1 MSSSTFL
8 DQYEPLDVIGNG
20 SFGII
25 RKVRRKTDGVIFA
38 RKELNFER
46 MSERDRKQIV
56 SEVNIL
62 KDLHHEHIVRYHDRY
77 VDREAG
83 ILYILMEYCGGGDL
97 STIIKQATKQSRPLP
112 EDTIWN
118 YFLQILLALHHC
130 HHPNAHVG
138 TASGSSANVT
148 GAMDA
153 DVNSRR
159 TQILHRDLKPDN
171 VFLDANNTVK
181 LGDFGLSKALAQA
194 SFANTYVGTPYY
206 MSPELMQEK
215 AYDSKSDIWSLGCLI
230 YELCAL
236 KPPFHEAKTH
246 AELSIFIRNGRIPPL
261 PRGYSQALTSVIK
274 SMLNL
279 NPAMRPSAA
288 QLLQHER
295 LEFIFN
301 VAETEKMLSV
311 VKGHRSTLA
320 SKEREILSRE
330 QAIVEREQHVAS
342 LLSHKDQEIASLH
355 QLVGQLQQSHQVSQ
369 QELEMSVKQ
378 AIIRREEELRVL
390 ICQREEE
397 VALAMAQREE
407 EIMEAVRNREE
418 QLSNAW
424 AMREAEIRKEVEE
437 SLKSVEE
444 RIQWV
449 VNRENDLMMEET
461 RLNEVREELEEKIRK
476 IDEGVIKVRKE
487 KNPLEEVKN
496 RLEPMNR
503 TMQETPTQ
511 HLRRKCASQPTPKLT
526 STTMI
531 PSLETPISRPAY
543 IDFMP
548 SAMKGVVLTST
559 GETLATPSQAELVN
573 LFKCSPKVGL
583 NFAKIF
589 DFEGGNLEGMP
600 SRERQDDEEE
610 ANSPPPSP
618 SSRKT
623 RKEQKK
629 EREEPSES
637 LLSPSGSSGL
647 STTTTSQVGAGAPPP
662 TRIRRPSI
670 RTSTRPTHN
679 RAGTLPTSTS
689 EPLFPTTTSSS
700 SVQPKPL
707 PHPHLH
713 RSKSI
718 SNLASNPA
726 AVVRAATMPVGPI
739 FQVHHHTA
747 PEYDFNDE
755 ENLPSPF
762 LKKNEKSSSHAKAVG
777 AIGPMMNLVP
787 ASTSTSTSTSTTSSA
802 SRGKRRPSS
811 GLLLRAVAAA
821 NNVGRRGT
829 TSSTSTIV
837 SPVLDNGD
845 SQIEY
850 APSVNAGVTPDNQD
864 GGGIPRPSLAS
875 ARKASEEARKALLRA

>member
-1 MSSSTFL
+1 
-8 DQYEPLDVIGNG
+8 
-20 SFGII
+20 
-25 RKVRRKTDGVIFA
+25 
-38 RKELNFER
+38 
-46 MSERDRKQIV
+46 
-56 SEVNIL
+56 
-62 KDLHHEHIVRYHDRY
+62 
-77 VDREAG
+77 
-83 ILYILMEYCGGGDL
+83 MEYCGGGDL
-97 STIIKQATKQSRPLP
+97 STTIKQATKQSRPLP

-330 QAIVEREQHVAS
+330 QAIVEREQHV
-342 LLSHKDQEIASLH
+342 
-355 QLVGQLQQSHQVSQ
+355 SQ

-437 SLKSVEE
+437 SLGSVEE

-496 RLEPMNR
+496 RLGPMNR
-503 TMQETPTQ
+503 TTQETPIQ

-531 PSLETPISRPAY
+531 PSLQTPISRPAY

-559 GETLATPSQAELVN
+559 GETLATPSQAEL
-573 LFKCSPKVGL
+573 
-583 NFAKIF
+583 IF

-610 ANSPPPSP
+610 ANSPPPIP

-623 RKEQKK
+623 GKEQKK

-637 LLSPSGSSGL
+637 LLSP
-647 STTTTSQVGAGAPPP
+647 
-662 TRIRRPSI
+662 IW
-670 RTSTRPTHN
+670 
-679 RAGTLPTSTS
+679 
-689 EPLFPTTTSSS
+689 FFW
-700 SVQPKPL
+700 
-707 PHPHLH
+707 
-713 RSKSI
+713 
-718 SNLASNPA
+718 
-726 AVVRAATMPVGPI
+726 VVDDHHVAT
-739 FQVHHHTA
+739 
-747 PEYDFNDE
+747 PEYDLNDE